1 MAKITQTSTKTR
13 KAAGWVGILLGIIL
27 CIAGSLSFF
36 ENETIND
43 TFTEAG
49 AAQIASGIVSE
60 YPSSAFVVQDL
71 TEVLDSAVKARIGDP
86 GAISE
91 MLQEKV
97 SSYDL
102 EIDIRPI
109 VAAVINQVNDAYKKS
124 ITEEQFLHKLELI
137 IRGFKTV
144 MTK

>member
-1 MAKITQTSTKTR
+1 MAEITQTSTKT
-13 KAAGWVGILLGIIL
+13 KKTVGWISILLGIIL

-43 TFTEAG
+43 ALTETG

-71 TEVLDSAVKARIGDP
+71 TEVLDSAIKARIGDP

-97 SSYDL
+97 SGYDL
-102 EIDIRPI
+102 KIDIRPI
-109 VAAVINQVNDAYKKS
+109 VTAVINQVNDAHKKS
-124 ITEEQFLHKLELI
+124 TTEEQFLHKLELI
-137 IRGFKTV
+137 TRGFKTI
-144 MTK
+144 MTN